1 MRERYRVRE
10 KILAYIGAAVLL
22 LLISQPVCA
31 QSGKIYTCNITRCYS
46 HPVTGVIEDAGG
58 EASYA
63 TGQGMVESA
72 VGTTGMLEITDG
84 GDYYLT
90 IRMSMMDYTTGH
102 SFLVQKVGDSDWMST
117 TVTQVASATDSNGTT
132 TDFRILVP
140 SESCVVRCS
149 MNVTPMGRDVIF
161 YFYPGSYTEGNT
173 SGMTAGIVTE
183 TSAAGAQE
191 KEADT
196 ESAADTKDTTQTTG
210 NVADTTQTTGGSST
224 SSAGSTSGAES
235 SSSGS
240 FSSAGSASGAGAAG
254 STSSAG
260 ASAAG
265 AGSTSLGSTAQSA
278 GSVSGTGTSGSTS
291 LGGTSVA
298 GTGDT
303 SQAAGSSTPETKNS
317 DGSVKGLS
325 LSTESSKKESKD
337 TGEES
342 SNMAE
347 AGIGKIAV
355 ALTLSMTISGL
366 ILIAAGA
373 AVVYLFRKNWK
384 KWGGE
389 EDED

>member
-10 KILAYIGAAVLL
+10 KILAYIRAAVLL
-22 LLISQPVCA
+22 LLISQPVYA

-46 HPVTGVIEDAGG
+46 HPVTGVIEDSGG
-58 EASYA
+58 ESSYA

-117 TVTQVASATDSNGTT
+117 SVTQVSSATDSNGTT

-191 KEADT
+191 KDADT
-196 ESAADTKDTTQTTG
+196 ENNADIESAADTKDTMQTTG
-210 NVADTTQTTGGSST
+210 KVADTSDTTSST
-224 SSAGSTSGAES
+224 SLESTSQSGRSASGAES
-235 SSSGS
+235 SL
-240 FSSAGSASGAGAAG
+240 SAG
-254 STSSAG
+254 T
-260 ASAAG
+260 SAAG
-265 AGSTSLGSTAQSA
+265 AS
-278 GSVSGTGTSGSTS
+278 
-291 LGGTSVA
+291 
-298 GTGDT
+298 DT
-303 SQAAGSSTPETKNS
+303 SQTAGSSTSATKNS
-317 DGSVKGLS
+317 DGSVKGVS

>member
-22 LLISQPVCA
+22 LLFSQPVYA

-58 EASYA
+58 ESSYA

-90 IRMSMMDYTTGH
+90 VRMSMMDYTTGH
-102 SFLVQKVGDSDWMST
+102 SFLVQKAGDSDWMST
-117 TVTQVASATDSNGTT
+117 TVTQVSSATDSNGTT

-191 KEADT
+191 KDADT
-196 ESAADTKDTTQTTG
+196 ENDADIESAADTKDTMQTTG
-210 NVADTTQTTGGSST
+210 KVADTTQTTGGSST
-224 SSAGSTSGAES
+224 SLVGTGSASQSAGNASGTGTSGTGSVAQSAGSVSGTA
-235 SSSGS
+235 
-240 FSSAGSASGAGAAG
+240 AAG
-254 STSSAG
+254 SLSSAG

-265 AGSTSLGSTAQSA
+265 AG
-278 GSVSGTGTSGSTS
+278 GTSQT
-291 LGGTSVA
+291 
-298 GTGDT
+298 
-303 SQAAGSSTPETKNS
+303 AGSSTSATKNS

>member
-1 MRERYRVRE
+1 MRETNRVRE

-22 LLISQPVCA
+22 LLISQPVYA

-46 HPVTGVIEDAGG
+46 HPVTGVIEDSGG
-58 EASYA
+58 ESSYA

-117 TVTQVASATDSNGTT
+117 TVTQVSSATDSNGTT

-183 TSAAGAQE
+183 TSAVSGAQE

-196 ESAADTKDTTQTTG
+196 ESSADAEDSVQTTG
-210 NVADTTQTTGGSST
+210 SVADVNDTTQTTGGSST
-224 SSAGSTSGAES
+224 AQ
-235 SSSGS
+235 
-240 FSSAGSASGAGAAG
+240 SAGSASGTGV
-254 STSSAG
+254 
-260 ASAAG
+260 AG
-265 AGSTSLGSTAQSA
+265 AGSLSQPAMTG
-278 GSVSGTGTSGSTS
+278 GTVDTSG
-291 LGGTSVA
+291 
-298 GTGDT
+298 T
-303 SQAAGSSTPETKNS
+303 SQAAGGSTPETKNS
-317 DGSVKGLS
+317 TGSVKGLS
-325 LSTESSKKESKD
+325 LSTESSKKENKD

-342 SNMAE
+342 GMA
-347 AGIGKIAV
+347 GMSTGSLIL
-355 ALTLSMTISGL
+355 ALTVSMTISGL
-366 ILIAAGA
+366 ILIAAAA
-373 AVVYLFRKNWK
+373 AVVYWFRKNWK